1 MEKKQR
7 GGPRPNSGRPPKIL
21 EIKLIEQ
28 MDAISVPDEIWNAL
42 LFKCK
47 EGDTAAIKLWLSY
60 RFGLPKQQIDVT
72 SNGEKIAPP
81 IQWIGRN
88 VAIEAAKVINEES
101 DEQSENEALIKLE
114 QKETLTI
121 DNKETYL
128 F

>member
-1 MEKKQR
+1 MAKN
-7 GGPRPNSGRPPKIL
+7 GGARPGAGRKPKVQ

-72 SNGEKIAPP
+72 TNGEKIAPP
-81 IQWIGRN
+81 IQWIGKN
-88 VAIEAAKVINEES
+88 IAIETAKVISEEEP
-101 DEQSENEALIKLE
+101 EQIETFGADPQTGEPDKLF
-114 QKETLTI
+114 I
-121 DNKETYL
+121 
-128 F
+128 